1 MSNIGNN
8 AAATIVE
15 TDTLAMIA
23 EADNIVRSCTG
34 PNCNVSTTTR
44 TNITR
49 QLSTLAQNQAQLT
62 FTLFSIPSSSVL
74 GRNIYNAYLELGSAV
89 SSVYNFQC
97 GNNTTNSVNCVTNAS
112 SVQIA
117 QNNLQSL
124 LIQPAVNEVNHVVI
138 LSILLSIGIISFILF
153 FVFLII
159 GLFDQMLEASE
170 LGLQSY
176 PLPADI
182 SPTYMQHIQE
192 QTQVPIIQAQPL
204 SQQVVQTTVSPVI
217 QSKQVAIPA
226 SPFDTTDPVYK

>member
-1 MSNIGNN
+1 MSRIGND

-15 TDTLAMIA
+15 TDTLAMTA

-49 QLSTLAQNQAQLT
+49 QLSTLAQNQAQST
-62 FTLFSIPSSSVL
+62 FTLLSIPSSSVL
-74 GRNIYNAYLELGSAV
+74 GRNIYNAYLDLGSAV

-112 SVQIA
+112 SVQTA

-124 LIQPAVNEVNHVVI
+124 LVQPAVNEANHVII
-138 LSILLSIGIISFILF
+138 LSILLSIGIIAFILF
-153 FVFLII
+153 FIFLII
-159 GLFDQMLEASE
+159 GLFEKMLEAPE
-170 LGLQSY
+170 LG
-176 PLPADI
+176 A
-182 SPTYMQHIQE
+182 TYMQHIQE
-192 QTQVPIIQAQPL
+192 QAQVPIIQAQPI
-204 SQQVVQTTVSPVI
+204 SQQVAQTLVSPVT
-217 QSKQVAIPA
+217 QSTRVALPA